1 MHRTGY
7 CCINLTLD
15 ESFKTMKLTWAE
27 KNEVLVESKW
37 KGIVEHNLNLL
48 TKITNW
54 NIANNIFLYRIS
66 SDLIPFADHEK
77 WGRLWRENLNSDWM
91 REIVEPA
98 KQALVLYRSLGGR
111 LSIHPGQFVSIS
123 SPNKETRVKSI
134 AHLEY
139 HGELLDLLGL
149 PCNYDCPI
157 NIHISNGTKGE
168 SVVDNVNESLDL
180 LSLSVTRRLVFENE
194 QSGYWKP
201 GNIRKHFKV
210 PITLD
215 FHHLLINPHHEDE
228 YTLDEII
235 KFTSESWPNNDPIQH
250 WSEGRAHEKDP
261 AHSDYVSKM
270 PNSPYD
276 IEVEAKKKELSII
289 PHLRN
294 RNCQISNVL
303 Y

>member
-1 MHRTGY
+1 
-7 CCINLTLD
+7 
-15 ESFKTMKLTWAE
+15 MKLTWAE
-27 KNEVLVESKW
+27 KNEALVEKKW

-77 WGRLWRENLNSDWM
+77 WGRLWRENLNSEWM

-98 KQALVLYRSLGGR
+98 KQALVLYRSMGGR

-194 QSGYWKP
+194 QNGYWKP

-215 FHHLLINPHHEDE
+215 FHHLLINPHDEDE

-250 WSEGRAHEKDP
+250 WSEGRAHQKDP
-261 AHSDYVSKM
+261 AHSDYVMTM
-270 PNSPYD
+270 PDSPYD
-276 IEVEAKKKELSII
+276 IEVEAKKKELSVM
-289 PHLRN
+289 PHLRK
-294 RNCQISNVL
+294 RNLQVTNVL